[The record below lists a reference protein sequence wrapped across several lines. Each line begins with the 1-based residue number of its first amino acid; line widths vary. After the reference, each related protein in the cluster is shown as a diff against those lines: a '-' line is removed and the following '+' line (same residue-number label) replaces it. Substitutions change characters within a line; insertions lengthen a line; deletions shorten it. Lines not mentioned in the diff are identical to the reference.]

1 MFKGD
6 RLRALRKQKHLTQTE
21 LGEMLGLDKSTICCY
36 EKETRQPPLENIID
50 FMQIFNVT
58 ADYLLGVD
66 HLIKVV
72 EDDNYEAVP
81 MSNDEIKFIEELRK
95 DKTVYD
101 ILLEN
106 PKRGADLIKHRL
118 N

>member
-6 RLRALRKQKHLTQTE
+6 RLKELRKNKGLTQTE
-21 LGEMLGLDKSTICCY
+21 LGQMLGLDKSTICCY
-36 EKETRQPPLENIID
+36 EKGTRQPPLENIID
-50 FMQIFNVT
+50 FMQIFAVT
-58 ADYLLGVD
+58 ADFLIGTD
-66 HLIKVV
+66 HLIKTF
-72 EDDNYEAVP
+72 EDENYKAIS
-81 MSNDEIKFIEELRK
+81 MSKEEIAFIEELRK

-106 PKRGADLIKHRL
+106 PKRGAKIVIRHL

>member
-72 EDDNYEAVP
+72 ED
-81 MSNDEIKFIEELRK
+81 EIKFIEELRK
-95 DKTVYD
+95 DKNVYD